1 MKRFFLIPFLLVTSL
16 HVLAEQPMQP
26 ALKDYDHCN
35 QTGTI
40 CSRSGIDYSIEDGKK
55 ITVVNTEF
63 EANSDLL
70 LNLDHFYRKKCM
82 TEMGIGE
89 NESIPKSKFKQWG
102 GCVVERLNNAIQYRN
117 QENLDYLEQTKKIFQ

>member
-1 MKRFFLIPFLLVTSL
+1 MNRIFLIVLLLATSL
-16 HVLAEQPMQP
+16 HVLAEQPMQS

-35 QTGTI
+35 QTGTA

-55 ITVVNTEF
+55 IAVVNTEF

-82 TEMGIGE
+82 AEMGIGE

-102 GCVVERLNNAIQYRN
+102 RCLVESLDNAIQHRN
-117 QENLDYLEQTKKIFQ
+117 QENLDYLEKTKNIFK